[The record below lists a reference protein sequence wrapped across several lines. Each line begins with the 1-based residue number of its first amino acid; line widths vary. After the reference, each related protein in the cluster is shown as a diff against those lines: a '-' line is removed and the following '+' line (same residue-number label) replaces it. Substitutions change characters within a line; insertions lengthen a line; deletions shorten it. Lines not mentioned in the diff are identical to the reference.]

1 MKRINYIACFLLLL
15 SLTSTF
21 CFFLMKTAY
30 MNNSGFVS
38 LYESSKNCGQGFAF
52 TLQDGNYLYIEANAD
67 KITFNLIDTK
77 TKSFKKINE
86 LKREFKGFS
95 PNLVKLS
102 DDNFLIALKR
112 SVKENKSNLRQA
124 LIYLYDYNKNSLKE
138 LNILPNDLVFR
149 EIYNNGNVIT
159 GVAAK
164 NDFGCPDAEEII
176 NYDFKNNKIV
186 SKLETKNANFCA
198 ISNLENGKFLLYEF
212 TKSGKRLAKDA
223 FGIYDSARN
232 QIIMPSGISKPIIFD
247 TIFTDKVINEDKFL
261 LREPNGSGS
270 IYSSDFK
277 LVKKFADDEK
287 ILGVKDGEILV
298 RSYSGIY
305 LYNPE
310 TQNKKFYDELNY
322 CDYTENGNVL
332 YERFVFNCRNELK
345 IVDPKTK
352 ILKKH
357 YMPGF
362 HRISVPSFFFLDK
375 EKTLIFSLGDNYI
388 LNDKRKKIKLAPD
401 LAFKKKDA
409 ILLYADVLNSGD
421 STIIVY
427 RTFSSSKTSN
437 EISEQNFIEIYKP

>member
-223 FGIYDSARN
+223 FGIYDSAIN

-247 TIFTDKVINEDKFL
+247 AFFADKVINEDKFL

-270 IYSSDFK
+270 IYSSDFR
-277 LVKKFADDEK
+277 LVKKFPDNEK
-287 ILGVKDGEILV
+287 ILGVKGGEILV

-310 TQNKKFYDELNY
+310 TQNKKFYDGLTY
-322 CDYTENGNVL
+322 CDYPGNINNS
-332 YERFVFNCRNELK
+332 YERFVFQCRNELK
-345 IVDPKTK
+345 ILDPERKT
-352 ILKKH
+352 LKK
-357 YMPGF
+357 YYKPF
-362 HRISVPSFFFLDK
+362 TYSFSSNPFFLLNDG
-375 EKTLIFSLGDNYI
+375 KTLIVGDDENYI
-388 LNDKRKKIKLAPD
+388 FSDAREKIKKAPKLAS
-401 LAFKKKDA
+401 KTKDSIIKNA
-409 ILLYADVLNSGD
+409 NILNNKD
-421 STIIVY
+421 SILIVY
-427 RTFSSSKTSN
+427 RV
-437 EISEQNFIEIYKP
+437 IMRSENINNMFTKNIVEIYKP